1 MSNFVDT
8 GMLAPGAALV
18 AWTLVM
24 TVWVVLTR
32 FPAFKQV
39 GLDLS
44 EAAPGARYP
53 DVEPM
58 IPAQVNWKAHN
69 LNHLMEQPT
78 VFYPVIVILA
88 LVGGGSAANVYWAW
102 AYVGLRIAHSLWQS
116 LVNTVP
122 VRFALFTAS
131 SICLAALAIDAV
143 RNTLL

>member
-1 MSNFVDT
+1 MSNFVET
-8 GMLAPGAALV
+8 GLLAPAAVLV

-58 IPAQVNWKAHN
+58 IPAKVNWKAHN

-78 VFYPVIVILA
+78 VFYPVIVILV

-102 AYVGLRIAHSLWQS
+102 TYVGLRIAHSLWQS

-122 VRFALFTAS
+122 VRFALFAAS

-143 RNTLL
+143 RTTVF